1 MAKLASRYA
10 LALFQLAKEKN
21 SLDSFYGQVKA
32 MKEIMC
38 SDEEI
43 REFINNPKLSSED
56 KFKLFEGVFKGK
68 AEPELLGFL
77 SVIFNK
83 NREKELD
90 LIFRAFLEEVLEEKG
105 IANAYVESAVPL
117 KASQLEEIKTKL
129 SRNLNKQIIIE
140 TKVSPELIG
149 GVKITACGYVIDGTV
164 RKGLNELKSRLLE
177 NRFA

>member
-10 LALFQLAKEKN
+10 LALFQLAKERDA
-21 SLDSFYGQVKA
+21 LDTFYDQVKV
-32 MKEIMC
+32 MREVMLE
-38 SDEEI
+38 DEEI
-43 REFINNPKLSSED
+43 HEFINNPRLSSED
-56 KFKLFEGVFKGK
+56 KFRVFEGIFKGK

-83 NREKELD
+83 NREKELGF
-90 LIFRAFLEEVLEEKG
+90 IFDAFLEEVLEDKG
-105 IANAYVESAVPL
+105 IANAYIESAVPL

-129 SRNLNKQIIIE
+129 SEKLNKQIVIKS
-140 TKVSPELIG
+140 KVVPELIG

-164 RKGLNELKSRLLE
+164 RKGLDELKTLMLE